1 MAKLNKLILV
11 TGGARSGKSEFAEQ
25 LAEQLVGENASVASL
40 GYIATAQ
47 IFDDEM
53 KQRVKLHQARR
64 SKLWVTA
71 EAPFDAHLTLRQ
83 VAQHCDVILF
93 DCLTLYLSN
102 LLLSPDAPTNSEQHL
117 SAVLG
122 QIDQL
127 IDACRDGN
135 KTVILVTNEVGMGI
149 VPENALARQ
158 YRDWAGWVNQKV
170 AQAADQVYF
179 VVSGIP
185 VEIKGLARKHN

>member
-1 MAKLNKLILV
+1 MTKTSKLILV

-25 LAEQLVGENASVASL
+25 FAEHLVGENAAVASL
-40 GYIATAQ
+40 AYIATAQ

-53 KQRVKLHQARR
+53 QQRVRLHQARR
-64 SKLWVTA
+64 SPIWFTE
-71 EAPFDAHLTLRQ
+71 EAPFDAHLALRQ

-102 LLLSPDAPTNSEQHL
+102 LLLSPDAPADDEQHL
-117 SAVLG
+117 TLVLA

-127 IDACRDGN
+127 ISACRESN

-149 VPENALARQ
+149 VPENALARK
-158 YRDWAGWVNQKV
+158 YRDWSGWVNQKV
-170 AQAADQVYF
+170 AQAADQVYL

-185 VEIKGLARKHN
+185 IEIKRLAGELN